1 MKVWVIVEVIAEVVG
16 KGKSGSACRVGVKQ
30 VGAEVDLEERCFL
43 DTKPKLIPLG
53 VLHEKE
59 VDVERGLFVI
69 KNFKVLLSS
78 NHIFMASPECIFAN
92 SVNVLE
98 IREHSTSI
106 LLKV

>member
-1 MKVWVIVEVIAEVVG
+1 MISLCPTLSLQFSSGLLINGVWVSGVGVEVWVIVEVITEVVG

-69 KNFKVLLSS
+69 KKF
-78 NHIFMASPECIFAN
+78 
-92 SVNVLE
+92 
-98 IREHSTSI
+98 
-106 LLKV
+106 